1 MDQVTKRLDAD
12 RCTLY
17 LVDHARNELVS
28 RVGILPEL
36 SEIRLRV
43 GEGVAGTVARTGKP
57 MRVSGA
63 EGEETILR
71 RVDALTG
78 YQTRSVLA
86 VPVLGEDGSPV
97 AVLQL
102 LNKLDGPFTQDDV
115 DRLSELAAD
124 LGGLL
129 RQTSLGPQLRR
140 DQRHPLAFR
149 FNNIVGESAAMQK
162 VYDRTTRAARVDV
175 TVLIRG
181 ESGSGKELIAR
192 AVHDNSARAGHTF
205 VKVDC
210 AALPE
215 TLVENELFGHERG
228 AYTGADRA
236 QDGKVAA
243 AEGGTLFLDE
253 VGELPSSVQGKL
265 LRLLQD
271 KAYLRVGGTKLRQ
284 ADVRFVCATNVD
296 LEAAVESGRFRKD
309 LYYRLRV
316 VEIALPPLRERGGGD
331 LDRLIDHFLYTCSRR
346 HERPEIRLTPEAR
359 QALHSWSWPGNV
371 RELEHCLESA
381 VVLAPTS
388 RITPDQL
395 PFVGERLPT
404 DPEDPTRFATGIRSL
419 REVER
424 DYVLHVLRCC
434 EGNRSEAARI
444 LDIGRNTL
452 LRKIKS
458 RAQERKES

>member
-36 SEIRLRV
+36 SEIRLRI
-43 GEGVAGTVARTGKP
+43 GEGVAGKVARTGEP
-57 MRVSGA
+57 LRVSDS

-71 RVDALTG
+71 RIDALTG
-78 YQTRSVLA
+78 YRTRSVLA
-86 VPVLGEDGSPV
+86 VPVLGEDQSPV

-102 LNKLDGPFTQDDV
+102 LNKAEGPFTQADV
-115 DRLSELAAD
+115 ALLSQLAVQVGA
-124 LGGLL
+124 LL
-129 RQTSLGPQLRR
+129 SASSLGPQLRR

-149 FNNIVGESAAMQK
+149 FNNIVGESAPMQK

-192 AVHDNSARAGHTF
+192 AVHDNSARAQGPF

-210 AALPE
+210 AALPQ

-253 VGELPSSVQGKL
+253 VGELPLSVQGKL

-271 KAYLRVGGTKLRQ
+271 KAYLRVGATKVRS

-296 LEAAVESGRFRKD
+296 LEAAVESGQFRKD

-331 LDRLIDHFLYTCSRR
+331 LDRLIDHFVFTCARR
-346 HERPEIRLTPEAR
+346 HERPSIRLSPEAR

-371 RELEHCLESA
+371 RELEHCIESA

-388 RITPDQL
+388 VIVPEQL
-395 PFVGERLPT
+395 PFVGERRIV
-404 DPEDPTRFATGIRSL
+404 DPDDPTRFSTGIRPL
-419 REVER
+419 RDVER
-424 DYVLHVLRCC
+424 DYVLHVLRCV

-458 RAQERKES
+458 RSQERKEP